1 MQTILA
7 SFTLHCKYRYLHSQI
22 AVKAETERGTS
33 GHNTYMCRSLEPR
46 RNASFPTALMGLYES
61 ALERRN
67 TLGKFA
73 GYIYIYIYIYIYRER
88 ERVYIY
94 IYIYIYTQ
102 RERVYIYIYRER
114 ERERERELKKCEDG
128 QLLT

>member
-73 GYIYIYIYIYIYRER
+73 GYIYIYIYIYTERERESIYIYIYKYIYRER
-88 ERVYIY
+88 EYIY
-94 IYIYIYTQ
+94 IYIYIYI
-102 RERVYIYIYRER
+102 ERER
-114 ERERERELKKCEDG
+114 ERERERES
-128 QLLT
+128 